1 MTNWQKQYDKGINKL
16 LGEYDFPA
24 VTSFLIAFSKDF
36 IEKELY
42 SQAKKDMLRCKKA
55 KIMTAE
61 ATRDFILGQIEKMLP
76 EKNEETLCDSITY
89 GDTDYEANAVNY
101 GKNEII
107 DQLKSK
113 LKTLTK

>member
-42 SQAKKDMLRCKKA
+42 SQAKQEMIRRKKE

-61 ATRDFILGQIEKMLP
+61 ATREFTRTQLLKEIEEKLCGKKSESIGNMSSEQTKERIRIILT
-76 EKNEETLCDSITY
+76 TLNHS
-89 GDTDYEANAVNY
+89 ERRNAHSN
-101 GKNEII
+101 
-107 DQLKSK
+107 
-113 LKTLTK
+113 